1 MSRSRDD
8 KEFDLVV
15 ETYIYAYKI
24 NGSYPE
30 GCKATRNRSIRR
42 KASKMIL
49 RGSEIFLSR
58 NENGKALVSL

>member
-30 GCKATRNRSIRR
+30 GCKATRKRSIRR

>member
-1 MSRSRDD
+1 MSCSRDD
-8 KEFDLVV
+8 KEFDLV
-15 ETYIYAYKI
+15 EEIYAFKI

-30 GCKATRNRSIRR
+30 GCKATRKRSIRR